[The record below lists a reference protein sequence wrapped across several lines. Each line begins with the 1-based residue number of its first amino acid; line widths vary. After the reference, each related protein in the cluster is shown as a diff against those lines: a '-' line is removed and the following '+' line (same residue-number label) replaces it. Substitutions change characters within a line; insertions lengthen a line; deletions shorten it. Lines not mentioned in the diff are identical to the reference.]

1 MGYYGIGQSVRR
13 DEDPRL
19 LKGRGSYAGDVTLP
33 RQSYAYFLRSP
44 HAHAEITNLDVST
57 AKQAPGVL
65 NIFIGEDVAAVRR
78 RREHG

>member
-19 LKGRGSYAGDVTLP
+19 LKGRGIYVGDVTLP

-44 HAHAEITNLDVST
+44 HAHAEITNLDVSA

-65 NIFIGEDVAAVRR
+65 DIFVGEDVAAVR
-78 RREHG
+78 HQK